1 MGRRGRPSAENDL
14 PCMECECAAAS
25 TSGRAAWI
33 WEWMAKAAPLSS
45 APSPSMMAPWESTR
59 IRLDAVM
66 WENGTP
72 HGLTQNVS
80 GSSGSRTVTWP
91 AAPTAP
97 SSKPSLA
104 KIR

>member
-1 MGRRGRPSAENDL
+1 M
-14 PCMECECAAAS
+14 PCIEWLWAAAT

-33 WEWMAKAAPLSS
+33 WEWMAKAAPFRS
-45 APSPSMMAPWESTR
+45 APSPSTMLPSESTR
-59 IRLDAVM
+59 IRLEAVM

-97 SSKPSLA
+97 SSNPSLA